1 MATKKVKFSALAAR
15 VPPDVR
21 VKFVNK
27 ASRFGGTAYVM
38 RELVAGFVEDR
49 VTIKPPKIGDLY
61 HVE

>member
-1 MATKKVKFSALAAR
+1 MATKKQKFSALAAR

-21 VKFVNK
+21 AKFVNK

-49 VTIKPPKIGDLY
+49 VTIKPPPVGELF

>member
-1 MATKKVKFSALAAR
+1 MATKKQKFSALAAR

-21 VKFVNK
+21 AKFVSK
-27 ASRFGGTAYVM
+27 ASKYGGTAYVM

-49 VTIKPPKIGDLY
+49 VTIKPPPVGDLY